1 MGIYRVLVF
10 EGGIA
15 AITDPYSPALTFKD
29 ISWDEAVELCRLA
42 FSQKFGCVLW
52 QVQEE
57 ESDV

>member
-1 MGIYRVLVF
+1 METYRVLVF
-10 EGGIA
+10 EGDIDA
-15 AITDPYSPALTFKD
+15 VIDPYSPALTFKD

-57 ESDV
+57 ESNV

>member
-1 MGIYRVLVF
+1 METYRVLVF
-10 EGGIA
+10 EGDIDA
-15 AITDPYSPALTFKD
+15 VIDPYSSALTFKD

-57 ESDV
+57 ESNV